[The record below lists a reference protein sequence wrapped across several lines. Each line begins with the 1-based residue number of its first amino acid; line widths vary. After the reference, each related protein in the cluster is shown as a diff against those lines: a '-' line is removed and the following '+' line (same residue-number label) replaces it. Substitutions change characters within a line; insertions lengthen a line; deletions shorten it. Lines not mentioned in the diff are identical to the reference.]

1 MKQCD
6 CGNWFTP
13 KSKGYGAKI
22 CSSCV
27 TNRRR
32 FEVKKKAVDYLG
44 GKCVECGYDKCIEAL
59 EFDHRNPEEKEFA
72 ISGKHCLSWDV
83 IKKEL
88 DKCNLKCANCHRERH
103 ANDKKLVVKEYP
115 EIESH
120 ITTTVCNKCNTTFTH
135 IKSINRKF
143 CSTNCSSS
151 SNVKIDW
158 PDVDI
163 LTSLVQSSSFEYVSS
178 LLGVSSN
185 AIRKH
190 LIKSGINPKSIRSIK
205 NNGYTRL

>member
-13 KSKGYGAKI
+13 KSRGYGAQI

-32 FEVKKKAVDYLG
+32 FEVKKKAVEYLG
-44 GKCVECGYDKCIEAL
+44 GKCVVCGYDKCIEAL
-59 EFDHRNPEEKEFA
+59 EFDHKDPTEKEFA
-72 ISGKHCLSWDV
+72 ISGNHCLSWST
-83 IKKEL
+83 IKDEL
-88 DKCNLKCANCHRERH
+88 DKCELKCANCHRERH
-103 ANDKKLVVKEYP
+103 FNDKKVIVNKYP

-120 ITTTVCNKCNTTFTH
+120 IITSVCEVCSTTFTH
-135 IKSINRKF
+135 IKSTIRKF
-143 CSTNCSSS
+143 CSVACYGS
-151 SNVKIDW
+151 SNVKIEW
-158 PDVDI
+158 PSVEV

-205 NNGYTRL
+205 NNGYMHP